1 MSEYCVRKARMED
14 VKLIH
19 AMLYDYAGKGR
30 LLPRSLNQI
39 YGSLRD
45 FYVAEGKDGEVL
57 GCSALTIFW
66 EDLAEIRS
74 VAVAPEVKGKGLG
87 RALVSACLDEARS
100 LGLHRVFTLTY
111 EVGFFEHMGL
121 EKVGKETLPQKIW
134 SDCLNCP
141 KFPDCDET
149 AMIISLNP
157 L

>member
-1 MSEYCVRKARMED
+1 MSEYCLRKARMED
-14 VKLIH
+14 VKAIQ
-19 AMLYDYAGKGR
+19 AMLNDYAAKGR

-39 YGSLRD
+39 YGNLRD
-45 FYVAEGKDGEVL
+45 FFVVEGRDGKVL

-74 VAVAPEVKGKGLG
+74 VAVLPEMKGRGLG
-87 RALVSACLDEARS
+87 RELVNACLDEARS

-111 EVGFFEHMGL
+111 EVGFFQRMGL
-121 EKVGKETLPQKIW
+121 EIVGKETLPQKIW

-149 AMIISLNP
+149 AMIVSLQP